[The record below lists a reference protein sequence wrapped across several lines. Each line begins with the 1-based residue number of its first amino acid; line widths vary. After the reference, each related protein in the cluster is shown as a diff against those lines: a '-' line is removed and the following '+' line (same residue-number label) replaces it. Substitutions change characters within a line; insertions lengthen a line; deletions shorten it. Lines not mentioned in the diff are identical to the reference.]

1 MKTTIEIPANRK
13 TRRRL
18 KDDTMTVLNESTNTE
33 TEYVFVPMKSKVTK
47 NHKDWT
53 FNKMYQ
59 SFGNKTV
66 NDKPKY
72 QRPDVDGTML
82 LFGEGNDWQKDLMKD
97 ILADNPFQPV
107 HLRLKDGVWEI
118 VDGGHRTR
126 TVYKFLNGFVRLP
139 EGTILSDVNGK
150 QFDLSNMTFK
160 DIIIN
165 YSFLE
170 TYIWNLKFEIYEY
183 RDISNK
189 QAEELFLKLN
199 DLHDMSPADKRNSID
214 NIVADICRNKGAV
227 DSKEALDIFKETI
240 QKGKDKTLANVSVP
254 ITKRATDEMISF
266 ALYYLYNG
274 GIFTDGFA
282 GLERQ
287 IDLDKMYRDENLIKR
302 LTDKNDS
309 LSSDLDKLLTILN
322 DVIKCG
328 RLSDKRNGTWGKG
341 AIKKLIMLIVE
352 AAKNTGGFDKYN
364 PNSKKFYKELK
375 QAYTELLKSKVHHHP
390 YQLYKLS
397 NGKIVPLPKSEQPAK
412 VRHHE
417 THMFP
422 SVFTGGAR
430 VDDLFYIYYHFFIKG
445 LNTFGLK
452 TDSKDDVRAF
462 NQKQF
467 DILWAE
473 QGGKCKKTGVD
484 LNETEYAVDHILPYT
499 FGGPTDVKNGQIL
512 SKSANDMK
520 SSGMDI
526 DDVKYLCE
534 KYGYED
540 FDGLSK
546 YILKGSITLSESQIK
561 DVKQMVIG

>member
-13 TRRRL
+13 TRRSL
-18 KDDTMTVLNESTNTE
+18 KDDTMKVSNESTNTV
-33 TEYVFVPMKSKVTK
+33 TEYKFVPMKSKVTQ
-47 NHKDWT
+47 NHNDWT
-53 FNKMYQ
+53 FTKMHQ

-72 QRPDVDGTML
+72 QRPDVDGTRL
-82 LFGEGNDWQKDLMKD
+82 LFGEGNEWQQNLMKD
-97 ILADNPFQPV
+97 ILIGNPFQPI
-107 HLRLKDGVWEI
+107 HLRLNNGIWEI

-126 TVYKFLNGFVRLP
+126 TVYKFLNGYIRLP
-139 EGTILSDVNGK
+139 EGTILTDENGK
-150 QFDLSNMTFK
+150 EFDLSNKTFK
-160 DIIIN
+160 DIIVD

-170 TYIWNLKFEIYEY
+170 TYIWNLKFEVYEY
-183 RDISNK
+183 RDITNI

-199 DLHDMSPADKRNSID
+199 DLHDMSHADKRNAID
-214 NIVADICRNKGAV
+214 NIVADICRDKGAV
-227 DSKEALDIFKETI
+227 DSKHAISIFKEVLTNS
-240 QKGKDKTLANVSVP
+240 KGKTLANVSIP

-266 ALYYLYNG
+266 ALYYLYKG
-274 GIFTDGFA
+274 GIFTDGFI
-282 GLERQ
+282 GLESQ
-287 IDLDKMYRDENLIKR
+287 PALNDMYRDKTLIKR
-302 LTDKNDS
+302 LTDENDS
-309 LSSDLDKLLTILN
+309 LSSDFDKLLTILN

-328 RLSDKRNGTWGKG
+328 RLSDKRNGLWKKG
-341 AIKKLIMLIVE
+341 SIKKLIMLIVE
-352 AAKNTGGFDKYN
+352 SAKSAGGFSKYN
-364 PNSKKFYKELK
+364 PNAKKFYKELK
-375 QAYTELLKSKVHHHP
+375 QAYTELLKSKVKHNP
-390 YQLYKLS
+390 YQLYKLD
-397 NGKIVPLPKSEQPAK
+397 NGKVVPLPKSEQPTN
-412 VRHHE
+412 VRYHE

-430 VDDLFYIYYHFFIKG
+430 VDDLQYIYYHFLTKG
-445 LNTFGLK
+445 SSTFGLK
-452 TDSKDDVRAF
+452 TNSKDDVRTF

-484 LNETEYAVDHILPYT
+484 LNETEYAVDHILPYS

-561 DVKQMVIG
+561 DVKQMIIG

>member
-302 LTDKNDS
+302 LTDKN
-309 LSSDLDKLLTILN
+309 
-322 DVIKCG
+322 
-328 RLSDKRNGTWGKG
+328 
-341 AIKKLIMLIVE
+341 E
-352 AAKNTGGFDKYN
+352 
-364 PNSKKFYKELK
+364 
-375 QAYTELLKSKVHHHP
+375 
-390 YQLYKLS
+390 
-397 NGKIVPLPKSEQPAK
+397 
-412 VRHHE
+412 
-417 THMFP
+417 
-422 SVFTGGAR
+422 
-430 VDDLFYIYYHFFIKG
+430 
-445 LNTFGLK
+445 
-452 TDSKDDVRAF
+452 
-462 NQKQF
+462 
-467 DILWAE
+467 
-473 QGGKCKKTGVD
+473 
-484 LNETEYAVDHILPYT
+484 
-499 FGGPTDVKNGQIL
+499 
-512 SKSANDMK
+512 
-520 SSGMDI
+520 
-526 DDVKYLCE
+526 
-534 KYGYED
+534 
-540 FDGLSK
+540 
-546 YILKGSITLSESQIK
+546 
-561 DVKQMVIG
+561 